1 MDKNLSAAI
10 TWLRFPIVVM
20 IVMLH
25 CYSVALDKS
34 VCQEGF
40 FRAVYPFALWLGETG
55 VPLAFFISGYLFFAS
70 QKTYKEKLKSR
81 FHSLFVPYMF
91 WNSLI
96 LLVYV
101 VLMWLG
107 HPLEIARKSIAD
119 YTWLDYLNA
128 YWIRGK
134 IQGGNGVPLLC
145 PYWFIRNLMI
155 LCVISPIIYYGIK
168 KAWYLVLLLL
178 TAWWIS
184 IPHNAMIPSSLLFF
198 SLGATFAIRHQ
209 NLVEWISRKSCII
222 IIAWTITS
230 FFDIFL
236 HWFYIGGAFYFHR
249 MALVMNIFKMIWLAN
264 RITMGEISSQMQFL
278 SQSSFWIFTVH
289 YPLVVFFREV
299 SFIDFSSYSSLCQT
313 VLYSVFIVIILV
325 ISILIFCLMNM
336 SCSAF
341 VRFSTGNRHR
351 QFEPFWCVDN

>member
-1 MDKNLSAAI
+1 MDKNLSATI

-81 FHSLFVPYMF
+81 FHSLFVPYIF

-96 LLVYV
+96 LFVYV

-119 YTWLDYLNA
+119 YTWVDYLNA

-155 LCVISPIIYYGIK
+155 LCVISPIIYYGIR
-168 KAWYLVLLLL
+168 KAWYLVSLLL
-178 TAWWIS
+178 TVWWVS

-198 SLGATFAIRHQ
+198 SLGATFSIHRQ
-209 NLVEWISRKSCII
+209 DLLVLLSRYSQSLLVAWGFIS
-222 IIAWTITS
+222 
-230 FFDIFL
+230 FL
-236 HWFYIGGAFYFHR
+236 HILLHWLHFEGAFYFHR
-249 MALVMNIFKMIWLAN
+249 GSIVLNIFVMIWLAY
-264 RITMGEISSQMQFL
+264 RITQGEVSDKMQFL
-278 SQSSFWIFTVH
+278 SHPSFWVFTVH
-289 YPLVVFFREV
+289 YPFVVFLRK
-299 SFIDFSSYSSLCQT
+299 STL
-313 VLYSVFIVIILV
+313 SVFNSSSTMVQIGMYSLLLVAVLVLCILSYCV
-325 ISILIFCLMNM
+325 VVALFP
-336 SCSAF
+336 
-341 VRFSTGNRHR
+341 RFAKFATGERI
-351 QFEPFWCVDN
+351 

>member
-1 MDKNLSAAI
+1 MDKNLSATI

-55 VPLAFFISGYLFFAS
+55 VPLAFFISGFLFFAS

-81 FHSLFVPYMF
+81 FHSLFVPYIF

-96 LLVYV
+96 LFVYV

-119 YTWLDYLNA
+119 YTWVDYLNA

-155 LCVISPIIYYGIK
+155 LCVISPIINYGIR

-178 TAWWIS
+178 TVWWIS

-198 SLGATFAIRHQ
+198 SLGATFSIYRQ
-209 NLVEWISRKSCII
+209 DLLVLLSRYSQSLL
-222 IIAWTITS
+222 IAWC
-230 FFDIFL
+230 FVAFLDILL
-236 HWFYIGGAFYFHR
+236 HWLHLGGAFYFHR
-249 MALVMNIFKMIWLAN
+249 GSIVLNIFVMIWLAY
-264 RITMGEISSQMQFL
+264 RITQGEVSDKMQFL
-278 SQSSFWIFTVH
+278 SQSSFWMFTVH
-289 YPLVVFFREV
+289 YPFVVFLRKSTLSVFN
-299 SFIDFSSYSSLCQT
+299 SSSTMVQIGM
-313 VLYSVFIVIILV
+313 YSVFVVIVMALSIITYFV
-325 ISILIFCLMNM
+325 MYKTYPR
-336 SCSAF
+336 F
-341 VRFSTGNRHR
+341 VRFSAGDR
-351 QFEPFWCVDN
+351 

>member
-55 VPLAFFISGYLFFAS
+55 VPLAFFISGYLFFIS
-70 QKTYKEKLKSR
+70 QKTYKEKLNSR
-81 FHSLFVPYMF
+81 FHSLFVPYIF

-134 IQGGNGVPLLC
+134 IQAGNGVPLLC

-168 KAWYLVLLLL
+168 KSWYLVWLLL

-184 IPHNAMIPSSLLFF
+184 VPHNAMIPSSLLFF
-198 SLGATFAIRHQ
+198 SLGATFSIHRQ
-209 NLVEWISRKSCII
+209 NLLALLSRYSQLLLITWG
-222 IIAWTITS
+222 IAT
-230 FFDIFL
+230 FLDILL
-236 HWFYIGGAFYFHR
+236 HWLHIEGAFYFHR
-249 MALVMNIFKMIWLAN
+249 CSIVLNIFAMIWLAV
-264 RITMGEISSQMQFL
+264 RLTHGKVSDRMAFL
-278 SQSSFWIFTVH
+278 SQSSFWVFSVH
-289 YPLVVFFREV
+289 YPFVVFLRKSTLYVFN
-299 SFIDFSSYSSLCQT
+299 SSTALTQIGMYGLFVVIVM
-313 VLYSVFIVIILV
+313 VLSIVTYLV
-325 ISILIFCLMNM
+325 MYKTYPR
-336 SCSAF
+336 F
-341 VRFSTGNRHR
+341 VRFATGNR
-351 QFEPFWCVDN
+351 V

>member
-1 MDKNLSAAI
+1 MDKNLSATI

-81 FHSLFVPYMF
+81 FRSLFVPYIF

-119 YTWLDYLNA
+119 YTWVDYLNA

-155 LCVISPIIYYGIK
+155 LCVISPIIYYGIR
-168 KAWYLVLLLL
+168 KAWYFVLLLL
-178 TAWWIS
+178 TAWWVS
-184 IPHNAMIPSSLLFF
+184 IPHNAMILSSFLFF
-198 SLGATFAIRHQ
+198 SLGATFSIHRQDLLALLSRYSQ
-209 NLVEWISRKSCII
+209 SLLV
-222 IIAWTITS
+222 AWGLVS
-230 FFDIFL
+230 FLDILL
-236 HWFYIGGAFYFHR
+236 HWLHLEGAFYFHR
-249 MALVMNIFKMIWLAN
+249 GSIVLSIFVMIWIAYT
-264 RITMGEISSQMQFL
+264 ITRGEVSDKMLLL
-278 SQSSFWIFTVH
+278 SRSSFWVFTVH
-289 YPLVVFFREV
+289 YPLVVFLRKSTLSVFNL
-299 SFIDFSSYSSLCQT
+299 SSTMVQIGM
-313 VLYSVFIVIILV
+313 YSVLLVAVLVLCILSYCAV
-325 ISILIFCLMNM
+325 VALFP
-336 SCSAF
+336 
-341 VRFSTGNRHR
+341 RFAKFATGERI
-351 QFEPFWCVDN
+351 

>member
-1 MDKNLSAAI
+1 MDKNLSATI

-40 FRAVYPFALWLGETG
+40 FCAVYPFALWLGETG

-81 FHSLFVPYMF
+81 FHSLFVPYIF

-119 YTWLDYLNA
+119 YTWVDYLNA

-155 LCVISPIIYYGIK
+155 LCVISPIIYYGIR

-178 TAWWIS
+178 TVWWVS
-184 IPHNAMIPSSLLFF
+184 IPHNAMILSSFLFF
-198 SLGATFAIRHQ
+198 SLGATFSIHRQDLLPLLSRYAQ
-209 NLVEWISRKSCII
+209 SLLVAWGFIS
-222 IIAWTITS
+222 
-230 FFDIFL
+230 FLDILL
-236 HWFYIGGAFYFHR
+236 HWLHIEGAFYFHR
-249 MALVMNIFKMIWLAN
+249 GSIVLNIFVLIWIAYKITQGEVTDKMQL
-264 RITMGEISSQMQFL
+264 L
-278 SQSSFWIFTVH
+278 SQSSFWVFTVH
-289 YPLVVFFREV
+289 YPFVVFLRKSTLSVFN
-299 SFIDFSSYSSLCQT
+299 SSSTMVQIGM
-313 VLYSVFIVIILV
+313 YSVFVLVVLALSIITYFV
-325 ISILIFCLMNM
+325 MYKTYPR
-336 SCSAF
+336 F
-341 VRFSTGNRHR
+341 VRFATGNR
-351 QFEPFWCVDN
+351 V

>member
-1 MDKNLSAAI
+1 MDKNLSATI

-81 FHSLFVPYMF
+81 FHSLFVPYIF

-119 YTWLDYLNA
+119 YTWVDYLNA

-155 LCVISPIIYYGIK
+155 LCVISPIIYYGIR

-178 TAWWIS
+178 TVWWVS
-184 IPHNAMIPSSLLFF
+184 IPHNAMIPSSFLFF
-198 SLGATFAIRHQ
+198 SLGATFSIRRQ
-209 NLVEWISRKSCII
+209 DLLALLSRYSQSLLVAWGFIS
-222 IIAWTITS
+222 
-230 FFDIFL
+230 FLDILL
-236 HWFYIGGAFYFHR
+236 HWLHLEGAFCFHR
-249 MALVMNIFKMIWLAN
+249 GSIVLNIFVMIWIAYI
-264 RITMGEISSQMQFL
+264 ITQGEVTDKMQFL
-278 SQSSFWIFTVH
+278 SQSSFWVFTVH
-289 YPLVVFFREV
+289 YPFVVFLRKSTLYIFN
-299 SFIDFSSYSSLCQT
+299 SSTTLTQIGMYGLFVVI
-313 VLYSVFIVIILV
+313 VLALSIITYFV
-325 ISILIFCLMNM
+325 MYKIYPR
-336 SCSAF
+336 F
-341 VRFSTGNRHR
+341 VRFSAGDR
-351 QFEPFWCVDN
+351 

>member
-1 MDKNLSAAI
+1 MDKKLSAAI

-55 VPLAFFISGYLFFAS
+55 VPLAFFISGFLFFAS

-81 FHSLFVPYMF
+81 FHSLFVPYIF

-119 YTWLDYLNA
+119 YTWVDYLNA

-155 LCVISPIIYYGIK
+155 LCVISPIIYYGIR
-168 KAWYLVLLLL
+168 KAWYLVLFLL
-178 TAWWIS
+178 TVWWVS
-184 IPHNAMIPSSLLFF
+184 IPHNAMILSSFLFF
-198 SLGATFAIRHQ
+198 SLGATFSIHRQDLLALLSRYSQ
-209 NLVEWISRKSCII
+209 SLLVAWGFIS
-222 IIAWTITS
+222 
-230 FFDIFL
+230 FLDILL
-236 HWFYIGGAFYFHR
+236 HWLHFEGAFYFHR
-249 MALVMNIFKMIWLAN
+249 GSMVLNIFVMIWLAY
-264 RITMGEISSQMQFL
+264 RITQGEVSDKMQFL
-278 SQSSFWIFTVH
+278 SQSSFWVFTVH
-289 YPLVVFFREV
+289 YPFVVFLRKSTLSVFNSSSTIVQIGMYSLFVLVVLAL
-299 SFIDFSSYSSLCQT
+299 S
-313 VLYSVFIVIILV
+313 IITYFV
-325 ISILIFCLMNM
+325 MYKTYPR
-336 SCSAF
+336 F
-341 VRFSTGNRHR
+341 VRFATGNR
-351 QFEPFWCVDN
+351 V

>member
-55 VPLAFFISGYLFFAS
+55 VPLAFFISGYLFFVS

-81 FHSLFVPYMF
+81 FHSLFVPYVF

-178 TAWWIS
+178 TAWWVS

-198 SLGATFAIRHQ
+198 SLGATFSIHRQ
-209 NLVEWISRKSCII
+209 NLLVLLSRYSQVLL
-222 IIAWTITS
+222 IAWVIVS
-230 FFDIFL
+230 FLDILL
-236 HWFYIGGAFYFHR
+236 HWFYLEGAFYFHR
-249 MALVMNIFKMIWLAN
+249 GSIVLSIFVMIWLAV
-264 RITMGEISSQMQFL
+264 RFTQGIVSDRMAFL
-278 SQSSFWIFTVH
+278 SQSSFWVFTVH
-289 YPLVVFFREV
+289 YPIVVFLRKSTLLVFNT
-299 SFIDFSSYSSLCQT
+299 SSAMVQMGMYSLF
-313 VLYSVFIVIILV
+313 VFIVLALGFITYFV
-325 ISILIFCLMNM
+325 MHKTYPR
-336 SCSAF
+336 F
-341 VRFSTGNRHR
+341 VRFATGNRM
-351 QFEPFWCVDN
+351 